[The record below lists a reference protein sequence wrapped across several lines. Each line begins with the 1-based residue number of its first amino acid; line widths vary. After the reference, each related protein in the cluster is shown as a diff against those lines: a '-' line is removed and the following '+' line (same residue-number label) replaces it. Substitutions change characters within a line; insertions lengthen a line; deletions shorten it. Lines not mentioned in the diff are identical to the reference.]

1 MITIDNSIVNE
12 ILKIVL
18 PCVSIGFILTAF
30 PCLIG
35 YVVTSI
41 LSWLKRA

>member
-1 MITIDNSIVNE
+1 MITVDVNIVNE
-12 ILKIVL
+12 IIKIVL
-18 PCVSIGFILTAF
+18 PCVSIGFLLTAI
-30 PCLIG
+30 PSMIG